1 MKMFRHLVVV
11 ALTIPMVALPG
22 CIITSA
28 QILTHFSLPNPF
40 TINSAVPGDQS
51 ERVPVDLAVDVG
63 SDYTDNKGKLQG
75 LLDLAILGTFTN
87 ENGPAGAVE
96 VYIVPSYDTPAGGS
110 LPPPQGAV
118 LLWGPVDL
126 GAAGGPD
133 ATRTLTWDDSA
144 ALFNPAGKQLLI
156 DEVKGDGQFTL
167 YIVGTA
173 GVYSI
178 RVDNGVVSLVLDAS
192 E

>member
-1 MKMFRHLVVV
+1 MKMFRRLVVV
-11 ALTIPMVALPG
+11 ALTIPVVALPG

-40 TINSAVPGDQS
+40 TINSAVLGDQA
-51 ERVPVDLAVDVG
+51 ERVPVDLATDVG
-63 SDYTDNKGKLQG
+63 SDYLDNKEKLKG
-75 LLDLAILGTFTN
+75 LMDVAILGTFTM
-87 ENGPAGAVE
+87 EAGGPGAVE
-96 VYIVPSYDTPAGGS
+96 VYIVPTYDVVPGVDPV
-110 LPPPQGAV
+110 PPGAV
-118 LLWGPVDL
+118 LLWGPADL

-144 ALFNPAGKQLLI
+144 ALFKGAGKQILI

-167 YIVGTA
+167 YITGTV
-173 GVYSI
+173 GVYQI
-178 RVDNGVVSLVLDAS
+178 RVDNGVVTLVLDAA

>member
-1 MKMFRHLVVV
+1 MKMFRRLVVV

-28 QILTHFSLPNPF
+28 QILTHFNLPNPF

-51 ERVPVDLAVDVG
+51 ERVPVDLATDVG
-63 SDYTDNKGKLQG
+63 SDYLDNKEKLKG
-75 LLDLAILGTFTN
+75 LMDVAILGTFTN
-87 ENGPAGAVE
+87 EAGPAGAVE
-96 VYIVPSYDTPAGGS
+96 VYIVPTYDLTPGVDP
-110 LPPPQGAV
+110 LPPGAV
-118 LLWGPVDL
+118 LLWGPADL

-144 ALFNPAGKQLLI
+144 ALFNPDGKRLLI
-156 DEVKGDGQFTL
+156 DEIKGDGQFTL
-167 YIVGTA
+167 YAIGTA
-173 GVYSI
+173 GVYQI
-178 RVDNGVVSLVLDAS
+178 RVDNGVVSLVLDAG